1 MIKFKTSKGLT
12 FVEFLIVV
20 CIIFV
25 LIGTFSIFAN
35 RILRGSRE
43 VALKHE
49 LAALRLRLKLY
60 YMLYEK
66 QPQNIREFYDAKEG
80 RFDKEGNLLDPFGNR
95 YIYERENGMVKVST
109 VKYNNW

>member
-20 CIIFV
+20 CVIFV

-35 RILRGSRE
+35 RVLRGARE

-60 YMLYEK
+60 YMLHEN
-66 QPQNIREFYDAKEG
+66 QPETISEFYDAKEG
-80 RFDKEGNLLDPFGNR
+80 KFDKDRNLLDSFGNK
-95 YIYERENGMVKVST
+95 YIYERENGTVKSGT
-109 VKYNNW
+109 AKYNNW